1 MLEAIWSFL
10 HDGHY
15 CDLIRTELEGLF
27 RDSIIRFQWNTGYWK
42 GPTFLNLN
50 MLDFRRVPR
59 IPQWGPLTVTV
70 LVNFGIVLGSLE
82 NGPEHWPGVNH
93 SCC

>member
-27 RDSIIRFQWNTGYWK
+27 RDSIIRFQW
-42 GPTFLNLN
+42 GP
-50 MLDFRRVPR
+50 
-59 IPQWGPLTVTV
+59 
-70 LVNFGIVLGSLE
+70 GIGKDQPFSI
-82 NGPEHWPGVNH
+82 
-93 SCC
+93 